1 MNERESAAAARALQ
15 ELEPPIPHLLDSM
28 DEEELTIT
36 VGLGLAARKAAE
48 AEYILHGIYVHLV
61 GAQKAYSELAVATG
75 GTLVKQ
81 CRTKL
86 ETFPLAASCKT
97 SLTED
102 LDAAD
107 DAFRVRNRYLHGYWI
122 YDEESYQWLTLK
134 GAHSM
139 QRPEITFTEP
149 REIWEL
155 AERLQ
160 RLCTRLLHWDTA
172 HFGEEADDE
181 SGHEG
186 LVSRKRI

>member
-1 MNERESAAAARALQ
+1 MSERSVQ
-15 ELEPPIPHLLDSM
+15 HHGVEPPIPHLLDGM

-36 VGLGLAARKAAE
+36 MGLGLVARKAAE

-61 GAQKAYSELAVATG
+61 EAEKAYSQLAVATG

-86 ETFPLAASCKT
+86 EASPLAVSCKT

-102 LDAAD
+102 LDAAEEG
-107 DAFRVRNRYLHGYWI
+107 FHLRNRYLHGYWI

-134 GAHSM
+134 GAHGM
-139 QRPEITFTEP
+139 QRPEITFVESN
-149 REIWEL
+149 EVWEL
-155 AERLQ
+155 AQRLQ
-160 RLCTRLLHWDTA
+160 TLCSRLLHWDTA
-172 HFGEEADDE
+172 HFGEQADGED
-181 SGHEG
+181 GHQG